1 MRKQLIQMQK
11 DAGVGA
17 FSQEAREA
25 KRVASLEAR
34 IEEMKRRRVEKD
46 FSKKV
51 VAKPV
56 TNERIAQLELQLEYA
71 RFKFEEDRARDAF
84 KGLKMSTK
92 AIEVAM
98 AAWHARQ
105 MFNLS
110 GDFGIFGRQLG
121 KVRTLILWEDAK
133 ALWKRARAGEP
144 LNVKDGTILGKTLGA
159 GLKVFLNTKK
169 GDEFYANLVTSPRYA
184 FLKANG
190 LDLTRP
196 HESSHELNSDG
207 RVRVNP
213 MTLFNNRLIGA
224 LMIGRGLIG
233 TVAGVKVAL
242 YTGAPVWDAIT
253 KGIGN
258 TLFGA
263 GLAVGGVAFAR
274 RVEAAQV
281 AMLNIARVGVTEA
294 MLRVT
299 EGLDPSAKEFAS
311 QEIVEAVMTLTGKLA
326 GKGGFSKWLKNN
338 SYMVGMFVQFPQY
351 KYTNLKSAM
360 GTPWWSAAFNAAKG
374 KPGSKQ
380 TLAAVST
387 MMAHMYGGYA
397 ARVMMWAILLGVWD
411 EDDEESTY
419 GVVMNPNNPNFGKLK
434 IGKTFVDLAPGWGT
448 WFVDFAR
455 FGSDTKLNSEM
466 LKEGYEIEEE
476 KTSRDKRDVM
486 FNFLMKQLPANLV
499 TLNDIREGH
508 FRTGGELEKMDAW
521 NATDT
526 VLSQIMMNLTAR
538 DIKKIYE
545 EHDPA
550 TATALA
556 SLVMTGQ
563 NLNIRETAAEIAER
577 EEEEKKR
584 YTVDPE

>member
-1 MRKQLIQMQK
+1 
-11 DAGVGA
+11 
-17 FSQEAREA
+17 
-25 KRVASLEAR
+25 
-34 IEEMKRRRVEKD
+34 
-46 FSKKV
+46 
-51 VAKPV
+51 
-56 TNERIAQLELQLEYA
+56 
-71 RFKFEEDRARDAF
+71 
-84 KGLKMSTK
+84 
-92 AIEVAM
+92 
-98 AAWHARQ
+98 
-105 MFNLS
+105 
-110 GDFGIFGRQLG
+110 
-121 KVRTLILWEDAK
+121 
-133 ALWKRARAGEP
+133 
-144 LNVKDGTILGKTLGA
+144 
-159 GLKVFLNTKK
+159 
-169 GDEFYANLVTSPRYA
+169 
-184 FLKANG
+184 
-190 LDLTRP
+190 
-196 HESSHELNSDG
+196 
-207 RVRVNP
+207 
-213 MTLFNNRLIGA
+213 
-224 LMIGRGLIG
+224 
-233 TVAGVKVAL
+233 
-242 YTGAPVWDAIT
+242 
-253 KGIGN
+253 
-258 TLFGA
+258 
-263 GLAVGGVAFAR
+263 
-274 RVEAAQV
+274 
-281 AMLNIARVGVTEA
+281 
-294 MLRVT
+294 
-299 EGLDPSAKEFAS
+299 
-311 QEIVEAVMTLTGKLA
+311 
-326 GKGGFSKWLKNN
+326 
-338 SYMVGMFVQFPQY
+338 MVGMFVQFPQY